1 MAISKAPVSAVDIR
15 GLSYQLPDGRPLFTD
30 PEDPRDLNLTIPWG
44 RIALVGPNGAGKT
57 TLARLIHGDLAPSRG
72 RILRSAPVRYL
83 AQREVPAD
91 STIAEY
97 LLREAPGDFVE
108 SRVTPDLLKR
118 IPLET
123 SCAALSG
130 GEWMRVRLAAFASEG
145 MSGSFLILDEPT
157 NDLDREGRDAVL
169 NFLNRAGGFLLI
181 SHDRECLALCEE
193 VLEISNRGIGRYGGG
208 WEAYVE
214 ARDRERARLQR
225 AVEVAEKTREHS
237 ARSWKEKRDR
247 QEKRTRQGAEAASRG
262 GQAKILLGARKRAAQ
277 ATSGKVE
284 VSGAARISDTIRDL
298 GKAVRDLKTEAV
310 LYAGIAGSALPA
322 QKRIAEATE
331 FNLLRGDSSSSKPA
345 HIFKRDLDFAW
356 RGNIR
361 LALRGA
367 NGSGKSTLLRLVAGE
382 ENPRDTLQ
390 ATGLFRRG
398 ENRALLIDQ
407 HGSELNENRSVFENV
422 RAVSS
427 APDTAIRNDLARFL
441 FPKDRAD
448 RPVRTLSGGER
459 LRAALARGF
468 LGGAS
473 SPELRGIEVLLLDE
487 PTNNLDLPNI
497 GFLEHIVAEFQGA
510 VIVVSHDETFLR
522 NCRLDAE
529 FHL

>member
-1 MAISKAPVSAVDIR
+1 MAFSKAPLSAVDIR
-15 GLSYQLPDGRPLFTD
+15 GLLYQLPNGRPLFTD

-44 RIALVGPNGAGKT
+44 RIALVGPNSAGKT
-57 TLARLIHGDLAPSRG
+57 TLARLIHGDLAPSGG
-72 RILRSAPVRYL
+72 RIFRSAPVRYL
-83 AQREVPAD
+83 AQREAPAG
-91 STIAEY
+91 STVAEY
-97 LLREAPGDFVE
+97 LMREAPEDFVE
-108 SRVTPDLLKR
+108 SRVTRDLLKQ
-118 IPLET
+118 IPLEA

-145 MSGSFLILDEPT
+145 ISESFLILDEPT

-193 VLEISNRGIGRYGGG
+193 VLEISNRGIARYGGG
-208 WEAYVE
+208 WDAYVE
-214 ARDRERARLQR
+214 ARERERERLQR
-225 AVEVAEKTREHS
+225 AVEVAEKTREQS
-237 ARSWKEKRDR
+237 ARSWKEKHDR
-247 QEKRTRQGAEAASRG
+247 QEKRNRQGAEAASRG

-284 VSGAARISDTIRDL
+284 VLGAARIGETIRDL

-310 LYAGIAGSALPA
+310 LYAGIAGTAIPA

-331 FNLLRGDSSSSKPA
+331 FNLFRANASPSKPA
-345 HIFKRDLDFAW
+345 KIFKRDLDFAW
-356 RGNIR
+356 RGNLR

-382 ENPRDTLQ
+382 NPRNTLQ
-390 ATGLFRRG
+390 EKGLFRRG
-398 ENRALLIDQ
+398 ENQTLLIDQ
-407 HGSELNENRSVFENV
+407 QGSGLEENRSVFENV

-427 APDTAIRNDLARFL
+427 APETAIRNDLARFL
-441 FPKDRAD
+441 FPRERAD
-448 RPVRTLSGGER
+448 RPVQTLSGGER
-459 LRAALARGF
+459 LRTALARGF
-468 LGGAS
+468 LGGGS
-473 SPELRGIEVLLLDE
+473 SSGLRGIELLLLDE

-497 GFLEHIVAEFQGA
+497 QFLERIVAEFQGA